1 VILDDWISEPSKI
14 LLVSPT
20 VAHRSVASLAP
31 TALLLPFWL
40 LLARAHPV
48 RLAGMRKR
56 ALKILVF
63 VLLGWYLAGPL
74 FESVDVWDSPREES
88 KDITRSAGGYV
99 TLVAAVVCF
108 GIVLLQRLRDRCRCV
123 STTVFRF
130 ALLSASRQLNFSLLE
145 SPLATASPPLPLR
158 I

>member
-1 VILDDWISEPSKI
+1 
-14 LLVSPT
+14 
-20 VAHRSVASLAP
+20 
-31 TALLLPFWL
+31 
-40 LLARAHPV
+40 
-48 RLAGMRKR
+48 MRKR

-63 VLLGWYLAGPL
+63 LLLGWYLCGPL
-74 FESVDVWDSPREES
+74 FESVDVWDSPREEL

-99 TLVAAVVCF
+99 TLVAAVICF

-123 STTVFRF
+123 ATTVFRF
-130 ALLSASRQLNFSLLE
+130 ALLSASCRLTFSLLE